1 MKIRT
6 LSLACAMTAVM
17 LSAGCTAV
25 YRNSDAC
32 EQMTREKL
40 AAKYPR
46 TLTVSHT
53 GAAIRGE
60 RVVVEGQFEALPK
73 AASGVAASGV
83 AAASGTPVVVATGK
97 KKKVYTAT
105 AAECTFAG
113 SDLTAFHWLAPAD
126 LVDPDDEASE

>member
-1 MKIRT
+1 
-6 LSLACAMTAVM
+6 MTAVM

-126 LVDPDDEASE
+126 FVDPDDEASE

>member
-1 MKIRT
+1 
-6 LSLACAMTAVM
+6 MTAVM

-25 YRNSDAC
+25 YRNSDTC